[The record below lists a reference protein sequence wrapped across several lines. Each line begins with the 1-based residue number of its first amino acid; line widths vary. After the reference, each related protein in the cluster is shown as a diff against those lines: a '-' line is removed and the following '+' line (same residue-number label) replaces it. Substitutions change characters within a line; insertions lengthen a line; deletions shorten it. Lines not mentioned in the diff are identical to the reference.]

1 MEKGEVDLELSKKVA
16 EESAKQIREIVN
28 ELEHNKDGFI
38 MFLKDTNSDKKE
50 EVRASRKTIRW
61 CFIIILILIA
71 VSFCISIACLTI
83 VKNMAEENNNKM
95 IKVVSETNERY
106 MKFLE
111 NAEFYTEVEMQT
123 DNSSFNAGGISLTK

>member
-16 EESAKQIREIVN
+16 EESAKQIREIVS

>member
-50 EVRASRKTIRW
+50 EVKASRKTIRW

>member
-1 MEKGEVDLELSKKVA
+1 MDKSELDLELSKKVA
-16 EESAKQIREIVN
+16 EESAKQIREVVN

-123 DNSSFNAGGISLTK
+123 DNSSFNSGGISLTK